1 MYSGQLIIDAD
12 MTDYGWEIAL
22 RFDADSAEAVWSDVD
37 DETLP
42 DLIGGEAAAALIADR
57 ERGTD

>member
-12 MTDYGWEIAL
+12 MTDHGWEIML
-22 RFDADSAEAVWSDVD
+22 RWDSTSAEAAWSEVD